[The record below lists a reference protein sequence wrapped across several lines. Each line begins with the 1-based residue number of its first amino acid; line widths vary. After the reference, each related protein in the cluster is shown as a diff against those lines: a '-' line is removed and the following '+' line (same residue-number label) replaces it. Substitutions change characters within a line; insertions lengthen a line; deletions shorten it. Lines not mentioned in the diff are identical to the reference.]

1 MSRRRFDETFKRK
14 VIQEYEAGGISC
26 YCLGK
31 KYGVDAKCV
40 RSWCRLYK
48 QYGEDYLTD
57 DHSNLNYSA
66 EFKQQVVNSYLEGG
80 KTYQSVAADF
90 GILAPTTVK
99 KWVMMYNNHEEL
111 KNSRPEGLVEMVKK
125 NTRKTTLEERIEI
138 VEYCIGCN
146 YNYALAAKEFDVSY
160 GQVYTWV
167 QKYNA
172 GGADNLLDR
181 RGKLKA
187 PETITE
193 QERLQIE
200 IRMLRA
206 ENKKQQM
213 EIDFLKKLEEIERRR
228 F

>member
-1 MSRRRFDETFKRK
+1 
-14 VIQEYEAGGISC
+14 
-26 YCLGK
+26 
-31 KYGVDAKCV
+31 
-40 RSWCRLYK
+40 
-48 QYGEDYLTD
+48 
-57 DHSNLNYSA
+57 
-66 EFKQQVVNSYLEGG
+66 
-80 KTYQSVAADF
+80 
-90 GILAPTTVK
+90 
-99 KWVMMYNNHEEL
+99 MMYNNHEEL

-125 NTRKTTLEERIEI
+125 NARKTTLEERIKI
-138 VEYCIGCN
+138 VEHCIGCN
-146 YNYALAAKEFDVSY
+146 FNYALTAKEFDVSY

-181 RGKLKA
+181 RGKPKT

-200 IRMLRA
+200 IRMLKA